1 VHWLKGKITHPTI
14 YTSITCRSVATR
26 LSSRLTPF
34 VAQEEKEARTFT
46 QPDLSTLFKAVLKSL
61 RKYQTTNATT
71 NGHANPLTKLT
82 IAVMNDAFHSGLGA

>member
-1 VHWLKGKITHPTI
+1 LAKGKN
-14 YTSITCRSVATR
+14 YTPDDLYEHYVSFGSDPFIVALDPICRSGGEGGSNFAPVSPT
-26 LSSRLTPF
+26 S
-34 VAQEEKEARTFT
+34 V
-46 QPDLSTLFKAVLKSL
+46 TLFKAVLRSL